1 MEKIPNIYF
10 YNSLFFCKN
19 IIQFILLNSFFKN
32 KYEKFNCFFR
42 FFLKSN
48 LLTVVFTFYSDAG
61 QIYFCL
67 ISQNKNSVTLCV
79 IQFFS

>member
-1 MEKIPNIYF
+1 MK
-10 YNSLFFCKN
+10 NSIVFLDFF
-19 IIQFILLNSFFKN
+19 F
-32 KYEKFNCFFR
+32 
-42 FFLKSN
+42 KSN

>member
-32 KYEKFNCFFR
+32 KYENSIVFLD
-42 FFLKSN
+42 FFLN
-48 LLTVVFTFYSDAG
+48 
-61 QIYFCL
+61 QIF
-67 ISQNKNSVTLCV
+67 
-79 IQFFS
+79 